1 MTKWKIKNLEDSALP
16 RFVDF
21 EKEMTREYAGMN
33 VTACEDGKVVRS
45 YPTRDF
51 GLRAWLAN
59 CWVQVDFW
67 AHEFVID
74 SMQRLWLSNPCFA
87 SPVHLATLHL
97 CFQQAASA
105 AVLWQA
111 HHVLRKTVSPGLGQ
125 RAANVGP
132 RIYVWETS
140 WTAFFCTHKQQ
151 TEKQKARTES
161 NKKTN
166 SPMVQESGLTSL
178 TVIYSRL
185 SVPTFRAHM
194 WAHTVSHPQKGM
206 LTSGLVKMIR
216 PWNKRHC
223 YTGRKDGNFSVISGF
238 QKILKVKILFSIYMC
253 VYHVFL

>member
-1 MTKWKIKNLEDSALP
+1 MWQHARMERLFAATLLEILDCVLDWQTAGFKWTFERTSSSSIQCKGCGWATLALLHLFTLP
-16 RFVDF
+16 LCISVFNKRRRQQCYDKHIMSFAKLF
-21 EKEMTREYAGMN
+21 
-33 VTACEDGKVVRS
+33 
-45 YPTRDF
+45 P
-51 GLRAWLAN
+51 RAWGN
-59 CWVQVDFW
+59 VQQ
-67 AHEFVID
+67 
-74 SMQRLWLSNPCFA
+74 M
-87 SPVHLATLHL
+87 
-97 CFQQAASA
+97 SA
-105 AVLWQA
+105 
-111 HHVLRKTVSPGLGQ
+111 P
-125 RAANVGP
+125 
-132 RIYVWETS
+132 VWETS
-140 WTAFFCTHKQQ
+140 WTAFFCTCTHKQQ